1 VGEVDNMLTY
11 GRIYKMKKFLGILFI
26 IILYPINPVLA
37 NDEIIKV
44 FYSGFS
50 FSNTYESNEAFA
62 KYTRNL
68 IKEINPETGIDIISS
83 KLLERI
89 KNIKL
94 NKIDLDT
101 ENLLDF
107 SKYPDNAIVM
117 SVVIENEGFVQ
128 EFNYSTNI
136 FSSFYDAYFQ
146 ILFYDFS
153 DKSLIASIPFDFE
166 LQILSK
172 DKFNEK
178 QILNKVRNFYL
189 NNDPFEDIEKKIN
202 QFNIK
207 RKYDRRI
214 GITNINIEK
223 RAFDEMPD
231 DYKKKPESIKNLIA
245 QAFANRLSLHH
256 NIAIVPYA
264 EGQAV
269 GKSMKLRFVQTNE
282 VYNIKLADP
291 DYHVHLNLKGFKR
304 VLAKSSAVEDLFLYG
319 SFIDLKIFQPDINK
333 IYFEESLRG
342 VTNIKLPKDIQV
354 SDDWRRYFYN
364 LKILFDD
371 FSKNIIKPNK
381 KWTKKATKNKIN
393 KELKNLKQLLEKVK

>member
-1 VGEVDNMLTY
+1 M
-11 GRIYKMKKFLGILFI
+11 R
-26 IILYPINPVLA
+26 
-37 NDEIIKV
+37 
-44 FYSGFS
+44 
-50 FSNTYESNEAFA
+50 
-62 KYTRNL
+62 
-68 IKEINPETGIDIISS
+68 
-83 KLLERI
+83 
-89 KNIKL
+89 
-94 NKIDLDT
+94 
-101 ENLLDF
+101 
-107 SKYPDNAIVM
+107 
-117 SVVIENEGFVQ
+117 
-128 EFNYSTNI
+128 
-136 FSSFYDAYFQ
+136 
-146 ILFYDFS
+146 
-153 DKSLIASIPFDFE
+153 
-166 LQILSK
+166 
-172 DKFNEK
+172 
-178 QILNKVRNFYL
+178 
-189 NNDPFEDIEKKIN
+189 
-202 QFNIK
+202 
-207 RKYDRRI
+207 
-214 GITNINIEK
+214 
-223 RAFDEMPD
+223 MPD

-364 LKILFDD
+364 LKILFND